1 MAVLFIPFM
10 DRENNRNLIGMAAS
24 WQAAHAVHDPQ
35 FGQVENR
42 IYRPNQRVLE
52 DIQREEIVHI
62 LAHGQGSDYIV
73 NDIVPTMV
81 RDIFGQQVGTNAVLD
96 AAMLASRVRE
106 SGLMLKHRTLRL
118 SVCNTN
124 GTMDR
129 FAKAFLTEMVFL
141 GYSPELKVF
150 YYASSVSVPSR
161 LGGDGPVVQ
170 QVVFLGS
177 ANYVDTPSGLAPT
190 HRRLPAETLM
200 YQA

>member
-10 DRENNRNLIGMAAS
+10 DRENNRNLIGMAAA
-24 WQAAHAVHDPQ
+24 WQAAHAIHDSQ
-35 FGQVENR
+35 FSQVENR
-42 IYRPNQRVLE
+42 IYRPGQRVLE

-62 LAHGQGSDYIV
+62 PAHGQGTDYIV
-73 NDIVPTMV
+73 NDVVPTLV
-81 RDIFGQQVGTNAVLD
+81 PDIFGRQVPTNAVLD
-96 AAMLASRVRE
+96 AALLASRVRE
-106 SGLMLKHRTLRL
+106 SGLMRGPRTLRL

-129 FAKAFLTEMVFL
+129 FAMAFRAEMVQL

-161 LGGDGPVVQ
+161 LEPDGPVVQ
-170 QVVFLGS
+170 QVVFLGT

-190 HRRLPAETLM
+190 NRRLPAERFM